1 MLLVTF
7 TAGANRYAINV
18 ARVVEIV
25 PRVEL
30 RPIPYAPAFLAGLLG
45 YRGHIVPVIDLGLL
59 LDMAAC
65 RDRLS
70 TRIILV
76 NDAPGDHNRGK
87 QDRDESVGGAGHSQ
101 SEQER
106 GPNLLGLVAEQV
118 SDLTYVR
125 PEQVM
130 PGPVHLSQTPYLD
143 AIIQTD
149 QGILQ
154 LIAVEKVR
162 NASLRGAS
170 LRQVLELN
178 PQFSK
183 EETSEIGL

>member
-1 MLLVTF
+1 MLLLTF
-7 TAGANRYAINV
+7 TAGPNRYAV
-18 ARVVEIV
+18 DVVRVVEIV
-25 PRVEL
+25 PRVKL
-30 RPIPYAPAFLAGLLG
+30 RPIPHAPAFLAGLLG
-45 YRGHIVPVIDLGLL
+45 YRGHVVPVIDLGLL
-59 LDMAAC
+59 LDVAPC

-76 NDAPGDHNRGK
+76 NDAPGGHNRGR
-87 QDRDESVGGAGHSQ
+87 QDRDESVGVTGHSP
-101 SEQER
+101 SDQER
-106 GPNLLGLVAEQV
+106 DPNLLGLVAEQV
-118 SDLTYVR
+118 SDLTHIR

-130 PGPVHLSQTPYLD
+130 PAPVHLPQTPYLD

-162 NASLRGAS
+162 NASLRGVS

-178 PQFSK
+178 PQFSN
-183 EETSEIGL
+183 EEASDVGL